1 MKSTLCSG
9 GLAAIALLSACSKL
23 PGVGKL
29 TGGGGGGGST
39 ASTPVPAV
47 TPTPTVDDE
56 APYELRSLASR
67 AKTLEGYAATNDDH
81 QMRKQLPEVERAL
94 EAARAKFPDRDYAP
108 YERLL
113 ADAAAAIAAIE
124 RNRRDRDADVK
135 RSMQVREELEAQLR
149 GVDPRGTPSGAE
161 ALSYL
166 QRYQAVAERCQREQ
180 LAPLST
186 AIGELCRTAAGPHQ
200 FARPAADRDLAKI
213 DGELDAMTKFK
224 IPQAAK
230 GEVWFD
236 DGDDFLDVQASVA
249 PHLATLDELAKVAG
263 IAIDTA
269 ARRARAAELAT
280 AFAEALATAGK
291 RDAMPKGLL
300 TSKTITST
308 AENWIGDDGKVIR
321 AGVEKSSVRSVKND
335 FGVVTG
341 KSGAGVAAY
350 QPPNTTYCF
359 VRRFEAYAEADGS
372 NWQLSSRGVGMLGV
386 TRCK

>member
-1 MKSTLCSG
+1 MKSTLCLG
-9 GLAAIALLSACSKL
+9 GLAALALLSACSKL
-23 PGVGKL
+23 PGIGKL
-29 TGGGGGGGST
+29 SGGGGGSST
-39 ASTPVPAV
+39 STPVPKV
-47 TPTPTVDDE
+47 TSTPAVDDE

-67 AKTLEGYAATNDDH
+67 AKTLEEYAATNDDH
-81 QMRKQLPEVERAL
+81 QMRKQIPEVESAL

-108 YERLL
+108 YDKLL
-113 ADAAAAIAAIE
+113 VDAEAAIAAIE
-124 RNRRDRDADVK
+124 RNRRAGEDDVK

-149 GVDPRGTPSGAE
+149 GIDTRVTPSGAE
-161 ALSYL
+161 ALGYL
-166 QRYQAVAERCQREQ
+166 KRYQAVTERCQREQ

-186 AIGELCRTAAGPHQ
+186 AIAELCRTAAGPHT
-200 FARPAADRDLAKI
+200 FAQPAADRDLAKI
-213 DGELDAMTKFK
+213 DEDLDTMTKYK

-230 GEVWFD
+230 GEVWLD
-236 DGDDFLDVQASVA
+236 NGRDFLDVQAWVA
-249 PHLATLDELAKVAG
+249 PRLATLDELAQVAG

-269 ARRARAAELAT
+269 ARRTRAAELAT

-372 NWQLSSRGVGMLGV
+372 NWQLSSSGVGMLGV